1 MTRYEKSPADPRPR
15 KHAHSDPIRHTLFH
29 SLPRRAGVCEHK
41 DKYVSREGVM
51 SAINDDTRW
60 ARRQRLP
67 EPEGQEHESS
77 AASPGN
83 SSLGDGRLPAT
94 PGSVEDTGLDFGF
107 LADLALKTVYA
118 DTSCTTQRAA
128 ERLALPLAIVDLL
141 LQHLYRERL
150 IEIRETFAVQNRR
163 YAMLDRGWERV
174 RRLLDLNAYIG
185 AAPVSLD
192 AYTAMV
198 RRQEELRPPVTPDA
212 VRAAFADLVLPDT
225 TVQVLGV
232 AANSRRSLFIT
243 GAPGNGKTS
252 IARALHTALGG
263 DIWIPRAIEVDG
275 HVINAFD
282 SHNHAPVDPPS
293 QPYDQR
299 WIKIRRPLVVVG
311 GELTIESMDL
321 SYDPSVKFYEA
332 PFQMKSNGGTLLI
345 DDFGRQRVQP
355 RDLFNRWIIPLENR
369 VDYLTLHTGKKIQV
383 PFEQLLI
390 FASNLDSAD
399 FGEEAFLRRLGYRLT
414 AEPPTSETYGRIL
427 RRYVESCRLRYD
439 PRLLD
444 TLLKRYTQEQREMR
458 ACQPRDL
465 IDRCADICRY
475 ENRPLVLTAELLERA
490 WLYYFGSHR
499 AHR

>member
-1 MTRYEKSPADPRPR
+1 MSTTSDDAPWIRRRKLFEPEVQAREIIAPPSVDAASPADG
-15 KHAHSDPIRHTLFH
+15 L
-29 SLPRRAGVCEHK
+29 LP
-41 DKYVSREGVM
+41 
-51 SAINDDTRW
+51 
-60 ARRQRLP
+60 P
-67 EPEGQEHESS
+67 
-77 AASPGN
+77 
-83 SSLGDGRLPAT
+83 T
-94 PGSVEDTGLDFGF
+94 PTSVEDSGLDFGF
-107 LADLALKTVYA
+107 LVDLALKTVYA

-128 ERLALPLAIVDLL
+128 DRLALPLGIVDLL
-141 LQHLYRERL
+141 LQHLYRERH
-150 IEIRETFAVQNRR
+150 IEIRETIASQNRR

-198 RRQEELRPPVTPDA
+198 RRQEQQRATVTPAA
-212 VRAAFADLVLPDT
+212 VQTACADLILPDST
-225 TVQVLGV
+225 LHLLGV
-232 AANSRRSLFIT
+232 AANSRRSLFLT

-252 IARALHTALGG
+252 IARSIHRALRGE
-263 DIWIPRAIEVDG
+263 IWIPQAIEVDG
-275 HVINAFD
+275 HVINVFD

-293 QPYDQR
+293 NSYDAR
-299 WIKIRRPLVVVG
+299 WVKIRRPLVVVG

-332 PFQMKSNGGTLLI
+332 PFQVKSNGGTLLI

-390 FASNLDSAD
+390 FASNLHAAD
-399 FGEEAFLRRLGYRLT
+399 LAEEAFLRRLGYRL
-414 AEPPTSETYGRIL
+414 AADSPGAETYGRIF
-427 RRYVESCRLRYD
+427 RQYVEAQGLRYD

-444 TLLKRYTQEQREMR
+444 VLLARYAREGREMR

-465 IDRCADICRY
+465 VDRCADICRY
-475 ENRPLVLTAELLERA
+475 ENRRFILTAELLERA
-490 WLYYFGSHR
+490 WRYYFGEHEPH
-499 AHR
+499 A

>member
-1 MTRYEKSPADPRPR
+1 MSASNDDAQSPEGPPPADG
-15 KHAHSDPIRHTLFH
+15 F
-29 SLPRRAGVCEHK
+29 
-41 DKYVSREGVM
+41 
-51 SAINDDTRW
+51 
-60 ARRQRLP
+60 
-67 EPEGQEHESS
+67 
-77 AASPGN
+77 
-83 SSLGDGRLPAT
+83 LPANPAT
-94 PGSVEDTGLDFGF
+94 VEDSGLDFGF

-128 ERLALPLAIVDLL
+128 ERLALPPAVVDLL

-150 IEIRETFAVQNRR
+150 IEIRETIAPQNRR

-198 RRQEELRPPVTPDA
+198 KRQEELRPPVKPDA
-212 VRAAFADLVLPDT
+212 IRAAVADLVLPDT
-225 TVQVLGV
+225 TQQLLGV
-232 AANSRRSLFIT
+232 VANSRRSLFIT

-252 IARALHTALGG
+252 IARALHLALGG
-263 DIWIPRAIEVDG
+263 EIWIPRAIEVDG
-275 HVINAFD
+275 HIINVFD
-282 SHNHAPVDPPS
+282 SHNHSPVDPQPPA
-293 QPYDQR
+293 PYDQR
-299 WIKIRRPLVVVG
+299 WVKIRRPLVVVG

-321 SYDPSVKFYEA
+321 SYDQTVKFYEA
-332 PFQMKSNGGTLLI
+332 PFQVKSNGGTLLI

-399 FGEEAFLRRLGYRLT
+399 FAEEAFLRRLGYRLA
-414 AEPPTSETYGRIL
+414 AESPSSETYGRIF
-427 RRYVESCRLRYD
+427 RRYVEACRLRYE

-444 TLLKRYTQEQREMR
+444 ALLARYTREQREMR
-458 ACQPRDL
+458 SCQPRDL
-465 IDRCADICRY
+465 VDRCADICRY
-475 ENRPLVLTAELLERA
+475 ENRPFILTTELLERA
-490 WLYYFGSHR
+490 WLYYFGAYHASR
-499 AHR
+499 

>member
-1 MTRYEKSPADPRPR
+1 MLLRHDDPFSPSTEASTAADVPFPN
-15 KHAHSDPIRHTLFH
+15 P
-29 SLPRRAGVCEHK
+29 
-41 DKYVSREGVM
+41 
-51 SAINDDTRW
+51 
-60 ARRQRLP
+60 
-67 EPEGQEHESS
+67 
-77 AASPGN
+77 
-83 SSLGDGRLPAT
+83 
-94 PGSVEDTGLDFGF
+94 PGSVEDSGLDFGF

-128 ERLALPLAIVDLL
+128 DRLALPVALVDLL

-150 IEIRETFAVQNRR
+150 IEIRETFAAQNRR

-192 AYTAMV
+192 AYTTMV
-198 RRQEELRPPVTPDA
+198 RRQEVLRASVTPGGI
-212 VRAAFADLVLPDT
+212 RAACADLVLSDPT
-225 TVQVLGV
+225 LQVLGV

-252 IARALHTALGG
+252 IARALHQALGG
-263 DIWIPRAIEVDG
+263 EIWIPRAIEVDG
-275 HVINAFD
+275 HVINVFD
-282 SHNHAPVDPPS
+282 SHNHAPVDPPPS
-293 QPYDQR
+293 APYDQR

-321 SYDPSVKFYEA
+321 SYDPTVKFYEA
-332 PFQMKSNGGTLLI
+332 PFQVKSNGGTLLI

-399 FGEEAFLRRLGYRLT
+399 FAEEAFLRRLGYRLA
-414 AEPPTSETYGRIL
+414 AESPSAETYRRIFQ
-427 RRYVESCRLRYD
+427 RYVEACGLRCD

-444 TLLKRYTQEQREMR
+444 TVLARYTQEQREMR
-458 ACQPRDL
+458 SCQPRDL
-465 IDRCADICRY
+465 VDRCADICRY
-475 ENRPLVLTAELLERA
+475 ENRPFLLTGELLERA
-490 WLYYFGSHR
+490 WLYYFG
-499 AHR
+499 AHQGRR